1 MSPTI
6 LFVDHA
12 TAIGGAE
19 KSLLMLLDGLD
30 RSRWSLRLACCSGE
44 LSRQV
49 KARSIP
55 LHLVEMPSLRRLP
68 LLALLRTI
76 YALARGIQAD
86 LIYAN
91 TARGALYAAP
101 AGLLG
106 GRPFIWHMRDFSFTE
121 ANTWMDRPLKW
132 LVSHCASVVVANSAA
147 TANQLPDS
155 ARVRVIHNGI
165 DLTTLDSTL
174 SAVAARQRL
183 SFPAEAQ
190 IVGMLGRLR
199 PWKGQERFI
208 RIASKVLRELPD
220 TYFVVAG
227 GDPFGINDG
236 YATKLRYLVE
246 ELGIADELTFTG
258 QLHAGEVAEV
268 LIAMDLFVHPGD
280 PEPFGLVNL
289 EAMAMGKPVVAFAHG
304 ALPEIVEQDV
314 TGTLIPPGDED
325 ACAAAI
331 VELLRTPTRMKELGA
346 AGRARVESLF
356 QIAGTVRA
364 VDELLRQQLHI
375 EDRNDPECLTNED
388 S

>member
-30 RSRWSLRLACCSGE
+30 RSRWSLHLACCPGE
-44 LSRQV
+44 LARQV
-49 KARSIP
+49 EDRGIP

-68 LLALLRTI
+68 LLTWLRTI
-76 YALARGIQAD
+76 YALARGIRAD

-101 AGLLG
+101 AGLLS
-106 GRPFIWHMRDFSFTE
+106 GRPFIWHMRDFSFAE

-132 LVSHCASVVVANSAA
+132 FVSLCASAVVANSAA

-155 ARVRVIHNGI
+155 ARVRVIHNGL
-165 DLTTLDSTL
+165 DLTTLDTTL
-174 SAVAARQRL
+174 SAAVARRRFGL
-183 SFPAEAQ
+183 PAAAQ

-208 RIASKVLRELPD
+208 RIAAQVLRELPD
-220 TYFVVAG
+220 TYFVIAG

-236 YATKLRYLVE
+236 YAAKLRCWVE
-246 ELGIADELTFTG
+246 ELGIANKLTFTG
-258 QLHAGEVAEV
+258 QLHEVAEV
-268 LIAMDLFVHPGD
+268 LTAMDLFVHPGA

-304 ALPEIVEQDV
+304 ALPEIIEQDV
-314 TGTLIPPGDED
+314 TGILVPPGDEE

-356 QIAGTVRA
+356 QIEATIKA
-364 VDELLRQQLHI
+364 VDELLQQQLPS
-375 EDRNDPECLTNED
+375 ETRNGTDEN

>member
-1 MSPTI
+1 MPPTI

-30 RSRWSLRLACCSGE
+30 RSRWSLHLACCPGE
-44 LSRQV
+44 LSRRV
-49 KARSIP
+49 KERGIP

-68 LLALLRTI
+68 LLVCLRTI
-76 YALARGIQAD
+76 YALARGIPAD

-101 AGLLG
+101 AGLLS
-106 GRPFIWHMRDFSFTE
+106 GRPFIWHIRDFSFTE
-121 ANTWMDRPLKW
+121 ASTWMDRPLKW
-132 LVSHCASVVVANSAA
+132 LVSRCAAAVVANSAA
-147 TANQLPDS
+147 TANLLPAS

-165 DLTTLDSTL
+165 DLTHLNSTS
-174 SAVAARQRL
+174 SATAARQRL
-183 SFPAEAQ
+183 GLPPDTQ

-208 RIASKVLRELPD
+208 RIAAKILRQAPD
-220 TYFVVAG
+220 THFVIAG
-227 GDPFGINDG
+227 GDPFEINDG
-236 YATKLRYLVE
+236 YAAKLRRQVE
-246 ELGIADELTFTG
+246 ELGIADKLTFTG
-258 QLHAGEVAEV
+258 QLCAAAEVAEV
-268 LIAMDLFVHPGD
+268 LTAMDLFVHPGD

-304 ALPEIVEQDV
+304 ALPEIVKQDV
-314 TGTLIPPGDED
+314 TGILVPPGDED

-331 VELLRTPTRMKELGA
+331 VELLRSPARLETLGA

-356 QIAGTVRA
+356 QIEGTVKA
-364 VDELLRQQLHI
+364 VDELLQQQLHS
-375 EDRNDPECLTNED
+375 ERANENP
-388 S
+388 

>member
-30 RSRWSLRLACCSGE
+30 RSRWSLHLACCPGE

-49 KARSIP
+49 EDRGIP

-68 LLALLRTI
+68 LLAWLRTI

-101 AGLLG
+101 ARLLS

-132 LVSHCASVVVANSAA
+132 LVSRCASVVVANSAA

-155 ARVRVIHNGI
+155 ASVRVIHNGI
-165 DLTTLDSTL
+165 DLTTLDNTL
-174 SAVAARQRL
+174 SAAVARQRL
-183 SFPAEAQ
+183 GLPVEAQ

-199 PWKGQERFI
+199 PWKGQARFI
-208 RIASKVLRELPD
+208 RIAAKVLRESPE

-227 GDPFGINDG
+227 GDPFGVNDG
-236 YATKLRYLVE
+236 YATELRCRVE
-246 ELGIADELTFTG
+246 EFGIADKLTFTG
-258 QLHAGEVAEV
+258 QLHEVAEV
-268 LIAMDLFVHPGD
+268 LTAMDLFVHPGE

-314 TGTLIPPGDED
+314 TGILVPPGDED
-325 ACAAAI
+325 AGAAAI

-356 QIAGTVRA
+356 QIEGTVRA
-364 VDELLRQQLHI
+364 VDELLQQQLSI
-375 EDRNDPECLTNED
+375 EGRNGTDEDP
-388 S
+388 

>member
-30 RSRWSLRLACCSGE
+30 QSRWSLRLACCSGE

-49 KARSIP
+49 KARGIP

-76 YALARGIQAD
+76 YALTRGIQAD

-101 AGLLG
+101 AGLLS

-132 LVSHCASVVVANSAA
+132 LVSHCASVVVANSTA

-174 SAVAARQRL
+174 SVAVARQRL
-183 SFPAEAQ
+183 GLPAEAQ

-208 RIASKVLRELPD
+208 RIAAKVLRELPD

-227 GDPFGINDG
+227 GDPFGVNDG
-236 YATKLRYLVE
+236 YATKLRCLVE
-246 ELGIADELTFTG
+246 GLGIANKLTFTG
-258 QLHAGEVAEV
+258 QLHEGEVAEV
-268 LIAMDLFVHPGD
+268 LTAMDLFVHPGE

-289 EAMAMGKPVVAFAHG
+289 ETMAMGKPVVAFAHG
-304 ALPEIVEQDV
+304 ALPEIVDQDV
-314 TGTLIPPGDED
+314 TGILVPPRDED

-331 VELLRTPTRMKELGA
+331 VEMLRTPTRMKDLGA

-356 QIAGTVRA
+356 QIEDTVRA
-364 VDELLRQQLHI
+364 VDELLQQQLPI
-375 EDRNDPECLTNED
+375 EDRNGTDEDP
-388 S
+388 

>member
-30 RSRWSLRLACCSGE
+30 RNRWSLRLACCSGE
-44 LSRQV
+44 LSHQV
-49 KARSIP
+49 EARGIP

-101 AGLLG
+101 AGLLS

-132 LVSHCASVVVANSAA
+132 FVSHCASVVVANSAA

-165 DLTTLDSTL
+165 NLMTLDSTL
-174 SAVAARQRL
+174 SAAVARQRL
-183 SFPAEAQ
+183 GLPAEAQ

-208 RIASKVLRELPD
+208 RIAAKVLRESPD
-220 TYFVVAG
+220 TYFVIAG

-236 YATKLRYLVE
+236 YATKLRCWVE
-246 ELGIADELTFTG
+246 ELGIANKLTFTG
-258 QLHAGEVAEV
+258 QLHEVAEV
-268 LIAMDLFVHPGD
+268 LTAMDLFVHPGE

-314 TGTLIPPGDED
+314 TGILVPPGDED
-325 ACAAAI
+325 AGAAAI

-356 QIAGTVRA
+356 QIEGTVRA
-364 VDELLRQQLHI
+364 VDELLQQQLPI
-375 EDRNDPECLTNED
+375 EDRNGTDEDP
-388 S
+388 